1 MQSFGDY
8 YNGYEDSKGKHVD
21 GYVDMIDK
29 LLKDFPLDELQIIG
43 EERQKEFIALLG
55 AILRM
60 RNLLVSFDEFEGRE
74 IISERD
80 FQDYLG
86 RYQDLRDEWKA
97 RRERGELTD
106 IDDDIVFEIELI
118 KQIEINIDYILMLV
132 TKYHDSHCTDK
143 EVLITIQKAVDSSP
157 ELRSKKDLIENFIN
171 GINDVDDVMN
181 EWHSY
186 VAEER
191 EKALVA
197 LITEEKLKEEETRAF
212 VAGAFR
218 DGGIKTTGT
227 DIDKILPA
235 VSRFGGG
242 GGNRK
247 AKKETVIEKL
257 KAFFERF
264 WNIG

>member
-1 MQSFGDY
+1 
-8 YNGYEDSKGKHVD
+8 
-21 GYVDMIDK
+21 
-29 LLKDFPLDELQIIG
+29 
-43 EERQKEFIALLG
+43 
-55 AILRM
+55 
-60 RNLLVSFDEFEGRE
+60 
-74 IISERD
+74 
-80 FQDYLG
+80 
-86 RYQDLRDEWKA
+86 
-97 RRERGELTD
+97 
-106 IDDDIVFEIELI
+106 
-118 KQIEINIDYILMLV
+118 MLV
-132 TKYHDSHCTDK
+132 TKYHDSHCMDK
-143 EVLITIQKAVDSSP
+143 EGLITIQKAVDSSP